1 MSRVY
6 EALRQSE
13 LERGATGPL
22 LDPDSF
28 LSDTVSEPKAA
39 VLSQK
44 FLDWDQVT
52 NVSPRPRDDSR
63 VVALSDGNSLGAEKF
78 RLLRARLRHLRE
90 KQQLRRI
97 VITSAVPNE
106 GKTLVSMNLAVTLA
120 NHSNEKVLVLEGD
133 LRKPMIAEHM
143 CLQTYPGLDD
153 WMASQ
158 EPISS
163 FLYRVDDLP
172 LYMLPA
178 GAPRDN
184 PLAILQSARFLQ
196 LYQQLSAAFD
206 WILIDAPPLL
216 PMADVSFWSRQAD
229 GLMIVARE
237 GRTPKK
243 ILQKGLEVLDT
254 PKLIGVVLNDAH
266 AVERSYYYHYYNSSK
281 QHPQKVGQ

>member
-13 LERGATGPL
+13 LERGATVPL
-22 LDPDSF
+22 FDPDSF
-28 LSDTVSEPKAA
+28 LSEAISVAPTATPVKEC
-39 VLSQK
+39 
-44 FLDWDQVT
+44 LDWDQVAT
-52 NVSPRPRDDSR
+52 VNPRPGDDSR
-63 VVALSDGNSLGAEKF
+63 VVALSNGNSLGAEKF

-120 NHSNEKVLVLEGD
+120 KHSSENVLLLEGD

-143 CLQTYPGLDD
+143 CLQSYPGLDD
-153 WMASQ
+153 WMAGQ
-158 EPISS
+158 EPISN

-184 PLAILQSARFLQ
+184 PLAILQSTRFLQ

-216 PMADVSFWSRQAD
+216 PMADVSFWTRQAD

-243 ILQKGLEVLDT
+243 ILQKGLEVLDS
-254 PKLIGVVLNDAH
+254 PKLIGVVLNEAH

-281 QHPQKVGQ
+281 RHPQKVGQ